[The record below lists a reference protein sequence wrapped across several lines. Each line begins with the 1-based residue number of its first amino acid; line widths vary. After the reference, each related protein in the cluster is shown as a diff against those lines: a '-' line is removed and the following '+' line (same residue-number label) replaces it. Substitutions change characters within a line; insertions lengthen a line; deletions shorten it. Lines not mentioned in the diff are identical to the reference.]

1 MSFPRDLW
9 HRDVVTQFSN
19 TLLDAALPAK
29 ETLLGSLM
37 RKRDE
42 SRVTL
47 AGELGA
53 RTELDPTPS

>member
-1 MSFPRDLW
+1 MSFPWDLW

-19 TLLDAALPAK
+19 ILLAATLPAK

-37 RKRDE
+37 HKRDE

-47 AGELGA
+47 AGGLGA
-53 RTELDPTPS
+53 RTEVDPTPS